1 MTDLQSALFFGIIA
15 LTTIL
20 TRALPCLLF
29 PSHKETPRYITYLG
43 NVIPFAMI
51 GMLVVYCLRN
61 VSLQSFPFGLPELI
75 AIAVITILHLWK
87 GNTLL
92 SIGVGTVTYMVCV
105 QFIFI

>member
-1 MTDLQSALFFGIIA
+1 MTLLQSALFFGIIA

-20 TRALPCLLF
+20 TRALPFLLF

-61 VSLQSFPFGLPELI
+61 VSLLSFPFGLPELI
-75 AIAVITILHLWK
+75 AIVVIMILHLWK

-92 SIGVGTVTYMVCV
+92 SIGAGTVAYMICV
-105 QFIFI
+105 QYVFV